1 MGVYT
6 IKDLE
11 RLSGIKAHTIRIWEK
26 RYDIVKPDRTGT
38 NRRRYS
44 DTDLRK
50 LINISILKRSGFKI
64 SRIAS
69 MSLSEIEEKVSFILR
84 DIRHDDSQVESLM
97 IAMVNL
103 DESAFTD
110 LINRLILNRGFED
123 TFLNIVFPFLDRV
136 GVLWVTGSINPA
148 QEHFVSNL
156 VRQKIISNIDAQ
168 ISKERDNKKRVI
180 FFLPENEFHELGLLF
195 YAYIARK
202 DGHEVLYLGSHTP
215 IDSVKHS
222 FTIWPA
228 DILVTGTLSNFSRI
242 YGRDYLEKLAGEFP
256 EQLIIVSGTLALNLP
271 DNLPR
276 NILTAH
282 SADDFIRLVND

>member
-44 DTDLRK
+44 DADLRK

-84 DIRHDDSQVESLM
+84 DIRQDDSQIESLM

-110 LINRLILNRGFED
+110 LINRSIINRGFED
-123 TFLNIVFPFLDRV
+123 TFMNIVFPFLDRV
-136 GVLWVTGSINPA
+136 GVLWVTGSISPA

-168 ISKERDNKKRVI
+168 ISKGRDYKKRVI

-215 IDSVKHS
+215 LDSVKHS
-222 FTIWPA
+222 FKIWPA
-228 DILVTGTLSNFSRI
+228 DILVTGTLTNFSRI
-242 YGRDYLEKLAGEFP
+242 YGRDYLEKLASEFP
-256 EQLIIVSGTLALNLP
+256 EQLIIVCGTLALNIP
-271 DNLPR
+271 DNLPG

-282 SADDFIRLVND
+282 STDEFISLVND

>member
-1 MGVYT
+1 MGEYT

-11 RLSGIKAHTIRIWEK
+11 KLSGIKAHTMRIWEK
-26 RYDIVKPDRTGT
+26 RYDIVNPDRTDT
-38 NRRRYS
+38 NRRRYN
-44 DTDLRK
+44 DDDLRK
-50 LINISILKRSGFKI
+50 LIKI

-69 MSLSEIEEKVSFILR
+69 MAFSEIEEKVSFILQ
-84 DIRHDDSQVESLM
+84 DIKQDDSQIESLM

-103 DESAFTD
+103 DETAFNN
-110 LINRLILNRGFED
+110 LINRSILNRGFEN
-123 TFLNIVFPFLDRV
+123 TFTSIFFPFLDRV
-136 GVLWVTGSINPA
+136 GVLWVTGSISPA

-168 ISKERDNKKRVI
+168 ISKKRENKKRVI

-215 IDSVKHS
+215 LDSVKES
-222 FTIWPA
+222 IKIWPP

-242 YGRDYLEKLAGEFP
+242 YGRDYLEKLASEFP

-271 DNLPR
+271 DNLPHNIVNAR
-276 NILTAH
+276 N
-282 SADDFIRLVND
+282 SDDFIRLVNE